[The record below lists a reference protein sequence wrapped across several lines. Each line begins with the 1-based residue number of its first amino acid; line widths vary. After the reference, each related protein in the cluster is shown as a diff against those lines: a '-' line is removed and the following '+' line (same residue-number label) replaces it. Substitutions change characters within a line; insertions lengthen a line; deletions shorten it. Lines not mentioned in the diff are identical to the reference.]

1 MKVLYAIQGTGNGH
15 LSRAKAVIPALLNRV
30 EVDILISGSQ
40 AEVDFPFE
48 IKYAYKGLGFYF
60 GKNGGIDFFKT
71 IWKNNPFK
79 LVKEIINCPV
89 QKYDLVINDFEP
101 ITAWACYFKGIKS
114 VSLSHQAVLYT
125 ENVPKPDFNN
135 LMGKWLL
142 KHYAKCTES
151 YGFHFKKYNG
161 SICSPI
167 IRDNIRNMRIEEKEH
182 FTVYLPAYSDKKI
195 IKILSKINEV
205 KWEVFSKNSK
215 INYQI
220 KNVLIKPINGR
231 NFELSMA
238 SSKGVL
244 CGAGFET
251 PAEAIYLK
259 KKLMVIPMKKQYEQ
273 YFNAK
278 ALQELGVPVINSLS
292 KKHIQDIAL
301 WIESSF
307 KVELSFPN
315 ETQHVVDHILYD
327 YINEEEILYI

>member
-15 LSRAKAVIPALLNRV
+15 LSRAKEVIPALLNRV

-48 IKYAYKGLGFYF
+48 IKYKYKGLGFYF
-60 GKNGGIDFFKT
+60 GKNGGINFIKT
-71 IWKNNPFK
+71 IWKNNPIK
-79 LVKEIINCPV
+79 VIREIINCPV
-89 QKYDLVINDFEP
+89 KKYDLVINDFEP
-101 ITAWACYFKGIKS
+101 ITAWACYFKGVKS
-114 VSLSHQAVLYT
+114 VSLSHQSVLYS
-125 ENVPKPDFNN
+125 ENVPQPDFNDF
-135 LMGKWLL
+135 LGKIIL
-142 KHYAKCTES
+142 KKYAKCTES
-151 YGFHFKKYNG
+151 YGFHFKKYNNN
-161 SICSPI
+161 ICAPI
-167 IRDNIRNMRIEEKEH
+167 IRNAIRTIKIVEKDH

-195 IKILSKINEV
+195 IKVLSKIKDV

-273 YFNAK
+273 FFNAK
-278 ALQELGVPVINSLS
+278 ALEELGVPVINSLS
-292 KKHIQDIAL
+292 KKHIADIVL
-301 WIESSF
+301 WIETGF
-307 KVELSFPN
+307 KVELNFPD
-315 ETQHVVDHILYD
+315 ETQHVIDHILYD
-327 YINEEEILYI
+327 YINEEEVLFI